1 MNIRTRLA
9 VAERALNEAGELTI
23 IHIRGG
29 LDHETNG
36 DRAEAGGIA
45 WTRDADEDP
54 LAFRARCEHAARQ
67 MGANILIFGG
77 PRPTTWSNHN
87 GE

>member
-1 MNIRTRLA
+1 MANIERRIASAEKALA
-9 VAERALNEAGELTI
+9 EHGDGLVI
-23 IHIRGG
+23 IHVSGG

-77 PRPTTWSNHN
+77 PKPTTWSDL
-87 GE
+87 